1 MISTQGWLWVSL
13 GSLAAASL
21 FSALHI
27 SLRQVA
33 RASIEEAAGRRRESR
48 PRTAAMIM
56 SIHAD
61 TEGHALAAALPRA
74 IFTML
79 FAVGMVGVV
88 TGIGPGQTVGGAD
101 MAIGL
106 LIAALLFWIMGIAVP
121 TSVARHAG
129 VQTIAVWSP
138 LIRVTAVLCSPL
150 SRVTAFFD
158 EIVRRLAGDTKPKN
172 TDILEAE
179 LLSVVEEHDTD
190 GQLDHIARDMIEAVV
205 EFGTTTV
212 EEIMTP
218 RTEVEAIAY
227 TDELEKIKQVVRKV
241 GHSRIPVYK
250 GDLDHIVGIL
260 YAKDLLHWLSDPE
273 QNGKRFVLRDIL
285 RGAAFVPE
293 TKTLRELLTELLAKR
308 VHMAVAADEYGGV
321 AGIVTIEDIVEEIFG
336 EIEDEY
342 EQGEERPSVD
352 IDPEQSA
359 AEIDAR
365 KHIDDANDALE
376 AIGVEL
382 PEGEDYDTVGG
393 FVVVTLGRIPEAG
406 ESFRHEKAEITVTE
420 AEPTRVVRVRVVRV
434 REESQAPE
442 ETPAVREE

>member
-1 MISTQGWLWVSL
+1 MLSTQGWLWVSL

-33 RASIEEAAGRRRESR
+33 RASIEEAAGRKRESK
-48 PRTAAMIM
+48 PRASARIM
-56 SIHAD
+56 AIHAD

-74 IFTML
+74 VFTML

-88 TGIGPGQTVGGAD
+88 TGIGPGQTVGGTD
-101 MAIGL
+101 MVIGL

-129 VQTIAVWSP
+129 VQTIVLWSP
-138 LIRVTAVLCSPL
+138 VIRATAVLCSPL
-150 SRVTAFFD
+150 SKVTAFFD

-218 RTEVEAIAY
+218 RTEIEAIEY
-227 TDELEKIKQVVRKV
+227 TDDLERIKQVVRKV

-273 QNGKRFVLRDIL
+273 QNGRRFVLRDIL

-406 ESFRHEKAEITVTE
+406 ESFRHAGAEITVTE
-420 AEPTRVVRVRVVRV
+420 AEPTRVVRVKVVRA
-434 REESQAPE
+434 REETPAQE